1 MGKLGDLWVR
11 LGLKKD
17 EFTAG
22 LDSAEKESQSFSQ
35 RVGNAFSGLATKVV
49 ALTAAFAAIGRG
61 ISDAVRNIAR
71 FERANSELAA
81 VLGTTLKG
89 VEGLSRSAKDL
100 GRTSEF
106 TASEVTQLQIA
117 LARLGFDTGQ
127 IESMQGSVLKFALAM
142 GTDLASA
149 ADFTGAALRAFG
161 LTASDTQYLLD
172 VMSKSTT
179 LSALN
184 FSKLQ
189 TSISTVAPIA
199 KSFGLNIQETS
210 AFLGVLANNG
220 FDASSAA
227 TALRNI
233 LLNLANANG
242 KLAQGIG
249 HTARTFP
256 EIIQAFK
263 ELRDKGVDV
272 SAVLE
277 MTDKRSAAAA
287 IALIESAD
295 AADEL
300 KRSLDGA
307 DGSLDTMA
315 STMSDNVIGSVKAL
329 QSAWEG
335 LTLAFEGSKGPIKWV
350 VDRLTDILNR
360 LTDIITKTEKI
371 SGWEM
376 ILGPVVGGAIAGGKK
391 RKQAA
396 QTEED
401 YTVPGGSGG
410 GGRANPTPKPTYKP
424 TLTPEEIEKQRK
436 AQEKAERERLAALRE
451 EAAAIAEAREADEA
465 YAQESIDTYNALR
478 ERNGWTDRSPFSNDE
493 LMMYASALKDVI
505 DYETELADITNMLA
519 TNQDNLNKKLSE
531 SLEGTEAF
539 RQKAEELGK
548 AISEQL
554 VSALED
560 GLVGA
565 FNSLAD
571 VLAGVTDGSFENVT
585 KALIEPLA
593 DMAIKAGT
601 LIMMSGTAIEALKES
616 LIGFFGGNAVL
627 AGAALVAVGV
637 AAKAGLAA
645 IGNRGAS
652 GSTVSSYSSSGIG
665 YGAGGVQSAELVV
678 RVEGTVKGSD
688 IILSGQNTLDSWNR

>member
-1 MGKLGDLWVR
+1 MGKIGDLWVR

-35 RVGNAFSGLATKVV
+35 RVGNAFNGLATKVA
-49 ALTAAFAAIGRG
+49 ALTVAFAAIGRG
-61 ISDAVRNIAR
+61 IGEAVRNIAQ

-89 VEGLSRSAKDL
+89 VEGLSKSAKDL

-127 IESMQGSVLKFALAM
+127 IESMQSSVLKFALAM
-142 GTDLASA
+142 GTDLGSA
-149 ADFTGAALRAFG
+149 AEFTGAALRAFG
-161 LTASDTQYLLD
+161 LEANDTQYLLD

-210 AFLGVLANNG
+210 AFLGILANNG

-233 LLNLANANG
+233 LLNLADSNG

-256 EIIQAFK
+256 EIIAAFK

-272 SAVLE
+272 SAVLD

-287 IALIESAD
+287 IALIESAE

-307 DGSLDTMA
+307 DGSLNTM
-315 STMSDNVIGSVKAL
+315 SDTMSDNVIGSVKAL

-350 VDRLTDILNR
+350 VDRMTDILNR
-360 LTDIITKTEKI
+360 LTDIITQTEKI

-391 RKQAA
+391 RKQAE
-396 QTEED
+396 QTED

-410 GGRANPTPKPTYKP
+410 GGRPSPTPKPTYKP
-424 TLTPEEIEKQRK
+424 TVTPEEIEKQRK

-451 EAAAIAEAREADEA
+451 EAAAIAEVREADEA
-465 YAQESIDTYNALR
+465 YAQESIDSYNALR

-505 DYETELADITNMLA
+505 DYENELADITNMLA
-519 TNQDNLNKKLSE
+519 SNQDNLNQKLSE

-554 VSALED
+554 VSALKD

-565 FNSLAD
+565 FNALAD

-601 LIMMSGTAIEALKES
+601 LIMMSGTAIEALKDS